1 MERFLWKSHLGRL
14 ARGRPSAARKG
25 TGMGTRRQQAHVDRT
40 CEPPRL
46 PAAPAPQ
53 MPAWSRG
60 QHLHHSRQHP
70 RHRRQH
76 AHVDS
81 ISTTPGSPRAT
92 ASSPASANHG
102 LRSSREVAT
111 TLHQELQQGSRYL
124 WSGRRGPASVGVSA
138 KSVCPQAH
146 SATCSSCQS
155 TPGLES
161 QLRGGKLKLSTSLAS
176 VYTQGGGEEWA
187 VGTVKS

>member
-1 MERFLWKSHLGRL
+1 MERFFWKSHLGRL

-40 CEPPRL
+40 CAPPRL

-53 MPAWSRG
+53 TPACS
-60 QHLHHSRQHP
+60 
-70 RHRRQH
+70 
-76 AHVDS
+76 HVDS
-81 ISTTPGSPRAT
+81 ISATPGSPRAT
-92 ASSPASANHG
+92 ASSPASANHR
-102 LRSSREVAT
+102 LRSAPGRQPAD
-111 TLHQELQQGSRYL
+111 QGLQQGSRYL

-138 KSVCPQAH
+138 KSVCQRAH

-155 TPGLES
+155 TPGPES
-161 QLRGGKLKLSTSLAS
+161 QLRRGKLKLSTSLAG
-176 VYTQGGGEEWA
+176 VCTRDGGEKWA